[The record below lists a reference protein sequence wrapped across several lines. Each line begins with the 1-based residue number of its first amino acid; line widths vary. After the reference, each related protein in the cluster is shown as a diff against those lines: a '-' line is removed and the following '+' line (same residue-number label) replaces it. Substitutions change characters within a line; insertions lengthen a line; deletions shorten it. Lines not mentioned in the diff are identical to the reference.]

1 MAVAFDAAGQPDSAL
16 AWFESY
22 LDDRQPNRMYWDQAG
37 LGYSMKHAARLADE
51 LGDTEKAALY
61 YAQFVE
67 LWADADAE
75 LQPQV
80 DAARARLEEILR
92 ERG

>member
-1 MAVAFDAAGQPDSAL
+1 
-16 AWFESY
+16 
-22 LDDRQPNRMYWDQAG
+22 MYWDQAG
-37 LGYSMKHAARLADE
+37 LAYSVQRAGTLADDS
-51 LGDTEKAALY
+51 LGDTDKAALY

-80 DAARARLEEILR
+80 EAARSRLEEILR